1 MIVSRPE
8 KTFEPLP
15 VGLEPA
21 ICINYF
27 DLGLQRG
34 FRGKTQHK
42 VVLLFEL
49 ETRKK
54 DGSPFL
60 ASKKYTASLDE
71 KANLLKDLQ
80 SWRGVAF
87 TDAELKGF
95 NLDAIKGKGCQLNLV
110 SIRKADG
117 DPYTVVDTIMRPRKD
132 WKPFQV
138 QTALDYIPD
147 WILEAID
154 AQIEP
159 AHGHGAPDIDD
170 GVTYDNQPDLEP
182 VF

>member
-87 TDAELKGF
+87 TDQELKGF
-95 NLDAIKGKGCQLNLV
+95 NLDSIKGKGCQLNLV
-110 SIRKADG
+110 PIRKADG
-117 DPYTVVDTIMRPRKD
+117 DPSVVVDAIMRPRRD
-132 WKPFQV
+132 WKQFQV
-138 QTALDYIPD
+138 QTAPDYIPE
-147 WILEAID
+147 WVLEAID
-154 AQIEP
+154 AQIGSGQ
-159 AHGHGAPDIDD
+159 GHSVPDIDD
-170 GVTYDNQPDLEP
+170 DVTFDNQPELEP
-182 VF
+182 TF

>member
-60 ASKKYTASLDE
+60 ASKKYTASLEE

-95 NLDAIKGKGCQLNLV
+95 DLNAVKGKGCQLNLV

-117 DPYTVVDTIMRPRKD
+117 DPSVVVDVIMRPRKD

-138 QTALDYIPD
+138 KTAPDYIPD
-147 WILEAID
+147 WILEVID
-154 AQIEP
+154 AQLEP
-159 AHGHGAPDIDD
+159 AQGHNDPDMDD
-170 GVTYDNQPDLEP
+170 PVTYDSQPDLEP
-182 VF
+182 TF